1 MKIQQLEIDG
11 VWKVSSKFHVDDRG
25 GFREWFKYSTISDQ
39 INRKFAVAQANSSYS
54 HKGVIRGIH
63 YSNSLDGQ
71 GKWVTCTSGSIWDVV
86 VDIRPSSPTFKK
98 WIGINL
104 ENGLG
109 DALFLTDGLAHGFI
123 ALEDNSVV
131 SYLLTSTYAPEKEF
145 GINPMDPDLAIK
157 WPIEAKYLSPK
168 DLNAPDISYLIN
180 QQLLPGLFKG

>member
-86 VDIRPSSPTFKK
+86 VDIRPKSRTFMK
-98 WIGINL
+98 WIGIEL
-104 ENGLG
+104 SALSGDSIYISEGLG
-109 DALFLTDGLAHGFI
+109 HAFM
-123 ALEDNSVV
+123 ALEEKSTIV
-131 SYLLTSTYAPEKEF
+131 YLLSSPYSPLEEHA
-145 GINPMDPDLAIK
+145 INPLDTDLGITWPLIPNFMSTKDAI
-157 WPIEAKYLSPK
+157 
-168 DLNAPDISYLIN
+168 APSIKE
-180 QQLLPGLFKG
+180 LLERGEL